1 MLVSKKLPNSAG
13 PAVHWAQQ
21 QWTLALTEPSRKA
34 KTKALRELVITQAM
48 EIDKLRAEAKELEE
62 AYDAAETKWSTKG
75 DTDAG

>member
-1 MLVSKKLPNSAG
+1 
-13 PAVHWAQQ
+13 
-21 QWTLALTEPSRKA
+21 
-34 KTKALRELVITQAM
+34 M